1 MRHRGG
7 RVELVQALLD
17 VVLHLD
23 VHLFELT
30 RDHGAWV
37 YAILFLIVFS
47 ETGFVVTPFLP
58 GDSLLFVAGA
68 VAAKGGMDV
77 IVLMAFLLIAAI
89 AGNQLNFA
97 IARWLGPLIMASPR
111 GARILKP
118 EHVARTQAFF
128 ERHGGKTI
136 VLSRF
141 VPIVRTY
148 APFVAGLGGMRLG
161 RFAAYNVL
169 GALAWIVSLVVA
181 GYFFGNLPIIRENLT
196 VVVRGIVV
204 LSVLPA
210 AIEVIRARVAA
221 HTG

>member
-1 MRHRGG
+1 M
-7 RVELVQALLD
+7 ELIQVLLD
-17 VVLHLD
+17 FIVHLD
-23 VHLFELT
+23 VHLFELA
-30 RDHGAWV
+30 RDYRVWA

-77 IVLMAFLLIAAI
+77 LVLMAFLVIAAI
-89 AGNQLNFA
+89 AGNQLNFG
-97 IARWLGPLIMASPR
+97 IGRWLGPHIMASPH

-118 EHVARTQAFF
+118 GQVERTQAFF

-136 VLSRF
+136 LLSRF

-148 APFVAGLGGMRLG
+148 APFVAGLGGMRMV
-161 RFAAYNVL
+161 RFTSYNVI
-169 GALAWIVSLVVA
+169 GAVTWIVSLVVA
-181 GYFFGNLPIIRENLT
+181 GYFFGNLPIISDNLAA
-196 VVVRGIVV
+196 VVLGVVV

-210 AIEVIRARVAA
+210 VIEVTRARIAA
-221 HTG
+221 RRD

>member
-1 MRHRGG
+1 M
-7 RVELVQALLD
+7 LLD
-17 VVLHLD
+17 FIVHLD

-30 RDHGAWV
+30 RDYGVWV
-37 YAILFLIVFS
+37 YAILFFIIFS

-77 IVLMAFLLIAAI
+77 LVLMVLLIVAAI

-97 IARWLGPLIMASPR
+97 IGRWLGPRIMASPR

-118 EHVARTQAFF
+118 EHVERTQSFF

-148 APFVAGLGGMRLG
+148 APFVAGLGGMPMV
-161 RFAAYNVL
+161 RFTAYNVI
-169 GALAWIVSLVVA
+169 GAVTWIVSLVVA
-181 GYFFGNLPIIRENLT
+181 GYFFGNLPIISENLT
-196 VVVRGIVV
+196 AVVLGVVV

-210 AIEVIRARVAA
+210 VIEVTRARIAA
-221 HTG
+221 RRG

>member
-1 MRHRGG
+1 M
-7 RVELVQALLD
+7 LLD
-17 VVLHLD
+17 FIVHLD

-30 RDHGAWV
+30 RDYGVWV
-37 YAILFLIVFS
+37 YAILFFIIFS

-77 IVLMAFLLIAAI
+77 LVLMVLLVIAAI

-97 IARWLGPLIMASPR
+97 IGRWLGPRIMASPR

-118 EHVARTQAFF
+118 EHVERTQSFF

-148 APFVAGLGGMRLG
+148 APFVAGLGGMPMV
-161 RFAAYNVL
+161 RFTAYNVI
-169 GALAWIVSLVVA
+169 GAVAWIVSLVVA
-181 GYFFGNLPIIRENLT
+181 GYFFGNLPIISENLT
-196 VVVRGIVV
+196 AVVLGVVV

-210 AIEVIRARVAA
+210 VIEVTRARIAA
-221 HTG
+221 RRG

>member
-1 MRHRGG
+1 M
-7 RVELVQALLD
+7 LLD
-17 VVLHLD
+17 FIVHLD

-30 RDHGAWV
+30 RDYGVWV
-37 YAILFLIVFS
+37 YAILFFIIFS

-77 IVLMAFLLIAAI
+77 LVLMVLLVIAAI

-97 IARWLGPLIMASPR
+97 IGRWLGPRIMASPR

-118 EHVARTQAFF
+118 EHVERTQSFF

-148 APFVAGLGGMRLG
+148 APFVAGLGGMPMV
-161 RFAAYNVL
+161 RFTAYNVI
-169 GALAWIVSLVVA
+169 GAVAWIVSLVVA
-181 GYFFGNLPIIRENLT
+181 GYFFGNLPIISENLT
-196 VVVRGIVV
+196 AVVLGVVV

-210 AIEVIRARVAA
+210 VFEVTRARIAA
-221 HTG
+221 RRG

>member
-1 MRHRGG
+1 M
-7 RVELVQALLD
+7 LLD
-17 VVLHLD
+17 FIMHLD

-30 RDHGAWV
+30 RDYGIWV
-37 YAILFLIVFS
+37 YAILFLIIFS

-77 IVLMAFLLIAAI
+77 LVLMVVLIIAAI

-97 IARWLGPLIMASPR
+97 VGRWLGPRIMASPR

-118 EHVARTQAFF
+118 AHIARTQAFF

-136 VLSRF
+136 VLSRL

-148 APFVAGLGGMRLG
+148 APFVAGLGGMPLG
-161 RFAAYNVL
+161 RFTAYNVI
-169 GALAWIVSLVVA
+169 GAFTWIVSLVMA
-181 GYFFGNLPIIRENLT
+181 GYFFGNLPVISENLT
-196 VVVRGIVV
+196 AVVLGIVV

-210 AIEVIRARVAA
+210 IIEVIRGRRAAARD
-221 HTG
+221 